1 MESGTGR
8 DRGDERLPSISVI
21 TATYNAADH
30 LPQLIASLID
40 QTDRNFTWIIADGGS
55 TDGTL
60 ELIEEASAVLSISV
74 DSRPDCGIYD
84 ALNRAIKVCDTEF
97 YIVIGADDSFELT
110 AIENYRSAATG
121 SDAALITALIKAD
134 GVMNPWPKRREWLYG
149 PFAHVSGHAVGLM
162 IRTNLH
168 ATFGNYRQD
177 LRIAAD
183 QKFILDCV
191 HGGAILARANFVAGN
206 FTTSGTSGN
215 NVLASLLEGFAVRLS
230 VGHRLPLQ
238 LLVLC
243 GRLLRH
249 RKRITDQHR

>member
-1 MESGTGR
+1 VESGTGL
-8 DRGDERLPSISVI
+8 DGGGERFPSISVI
-21 TATYNAADH
+21 TATYNAAGH
-30 LPQLIASLID
+30 LPQLIASLIA
-40 QTDRNFTWIIADGGS
+40 QTDHNFAWIIADGGS

-84 ALNRAIKVCDTEF
+84 ALNRAIEVCDTEF
-97 YIVIGADDSFELT
+97 YIVIGADDTFEPA
-110 AIENYRSAATG
+110 AIENYRRAAVG
-121 SDAALITALIKAD
+121 SDADLITASIKAD
-134 GVMNPWPKRREWLYG
+134 GEIKAWPRRWEWLYG
-149 PFAHVSGHAVGLM
+149 QFAHVSGHAVGLM

-168 ATFGNYRQD
+168 AAFGNYRQD

-191 HGGAILARANFVAGN
+191 HGGAILTRANFVAGN

-230 VGHRLPLQ
+230 VGHRLTHQ